1 MLYHRRT
8 ALKDRILIALR
19 QAMAEGRLDVADHLL
34 RAIEILATGPVPGS
48 VLAEAYLAVATSSA
62 PSTSLNA
69 PEPDIPAARPRR
81 SSTCA
86 AAHPGSGGRRRPR

>member
-1 MLYHRRT
+1 MLYHRHG
-8 ALKDRILIALR
+8 ALEDQILIALR

-34 RAIEILATGPVPGS
+34 RAIEFLAIGPVPGS

-62 PSTSLNA
+62 PSKSLNA
-69 PEPDIPAARPRR
+69 PAADMPAARPRR
-81 SSTCA
+81 SSACA